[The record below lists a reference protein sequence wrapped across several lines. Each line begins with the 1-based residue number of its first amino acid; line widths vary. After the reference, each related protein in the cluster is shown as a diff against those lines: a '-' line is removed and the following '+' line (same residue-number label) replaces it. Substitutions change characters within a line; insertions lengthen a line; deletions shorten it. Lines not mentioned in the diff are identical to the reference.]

1 MGIEIK
7 KRVITSIF
15 LFGILIL
22 MYIYSFIMIISL
34 IIIGMISWI
43 EFFALI
49 AKILKK
55 DNLKERFLRLIYK
68 GVSLAYI
75 SILIY
80 YILIVESSY
89 PDYKIYLFFII
100 LISISTD
107 VGGLIIGKIF
117 KGRKLTKISP
127 NKTISGSVGS
137 FLFSLSL
144 VPLFNNIFTSYNFLE
159 LSFIVI
165 FISFTSQLGDLFI
178 SYLKRKANVKNTS
191 DILPGHGGVLDRI
204 DGVIF
209 AIPIGVLFFNLY

>member
-89 PDYKIYLFFII
+89 PNYKIYLFFII

-137 FLFSLSL
+137 FCSH
-144 VPLFNNIFTSYNFLE
+144 
-159 LSFIVI
+159 
-165 FISFTSQLGDLFI
+165 
-178 SYLKRKANVKNTS
+178 YL
-191 DILPGHGGVLDRI
+191 
-204 DGVIF
+204 
-209 AIPIGVLFFNLY
+209 